1 MLRKSQ
7 SYGSDLVFTCECYLC
22 MKQSKIMIVLAE
34 KYPSINIDT
43 SWLTDFFNIDP
54 RIAYYVNLPILL
66 FCLFLIGIVSWLI
79 TKKLI
84 VNAIH
89 KLFLKTKMTWD
100 DLLIEKK
107 IFDKLAYIIPAV
119 LVIFTVPSILVEY
132 PKLSSYIVT
141 LAMIVILLVIIW
153 TIIALLEVFDIILS
167 KSPIFKDKPITSYIQ
182 VLNIVVYFVGGILI
196 LSLLLGKSPFYFL
209 GAMGAM
215 TAILLLIFKDTILGF
230 VASIQMSVYDMVRVG
245 DWIAMP
251 KYDADGDVMSIN
263 LSTVK
268 VQNWDKTITTI
279 PTYAFITDSFKN
291 WRGMS
296 NSGGRRIKRA
306 IYLKVSSFCFCDNE
320 MLEQFKQYTLIR
332 DYILQKEIE
341 IKKSNSSL
349 IDNESNPVNI
359 KSLTNIGVFRVYAEN
374 YLLSNPK
381 INTEM
386 TTMVRQL
393 DPTSQGMPLEIYCF
407 TYEKEWEKH
416 EVIKSDIFDHLLTI
430 TSQFQLEVFEEPTG
444 RDFRNIG
451 SVPTQKASVTNLYSQ
466 S

>member
-1 MLRKSQ
+1 
-7 SYGSDLVFTCECYLC
+7 

-153 TIIALLEVFDIILS
+153 TIIALLAVFDIILS

-230 VASIQMSVYDMVRVG
+230 VASVQMSVYDMVRVG

>member
-1 MLRKSQ
+1 
-7 SYGSDLVFTCECYLC
+7 
-22 MKQSKIMIVLAE
+22 MILPEE
-34 KYPSINIDT
+34 KYPSIQLDNQ
-43 SWLTDFFNIDP
+43 WLTNVFNIDP
-54 RIAYYVNLPILL
+54 QVAYFINIPIFIVGLIIVCFIAWIL
-66 FCLFLIGIVSWLI
+66 

-84 VNAIH
+84 VETIH

-100 DLLIEKK
+100 DILIEKK
-107 IFDKLAYIIPAV
+107 IFDKLSYIIPAL
-119 LVIFTVPSILVEY
+119 LVIFAVPSILQKY
-132 PKLSSYIVT
+132 PTLSNYIVT
-141 LAMIVILLVIIW
+141 SAMIVILLVIVW
-153 TIIALLEVFDIILS
+153 TIIALLEVFDDILS
-167 KSPIFKDKPITSYIQ
+167 KSPVFEGKPITSYIQ

-251 KYDADGDVMSIN
+251 KYDADGVVMSIN

-306 IYLKVSSFCFCDNE
+306 IYLKVSSFCFCDDK
-320 MLEQFKQYTLIR
+320 MLEQFKKYAIIK
-332 DYILQKEIE
+332 DYILEKEKEIKE
-341 IKKSNSSL
+341 SNST
-349 IDNESNPVNI
+349 IINDESNPVNI
-359 KSLTNIGVFRVYAEN
+359 KNLTNIGVFRVYAEN
-374 YLLSNPK
+374 YILSNPN
-381 INTEM
+381 INNDM
-386 TTMVRQL
+386 THMVRQL
-393 DPTSQGMPLEIYCF
+393 DPTSKGMPLEIYCF
-407 TYEKEWEKH
+407 TYEKTWEKY
-416 EVIKSDIFDHLLTI
+416 EGITSDIFDHLLTI
-430 TSQFQLEVFEEPTG
+430 MSQFQLEIFEEPTG
-444 RDFRNIG
+444 KDFRSLVDTSRQRADI
-451 SVPTQKASVTNLYSQ
+451 SHLYAQ

>member
-1 MLRKSQ
+1 
-7 SYGSDLVFTCECYLC
+7 
-22 MKQSKIMIVLAE
+22 MIVLAK
-34 KYPSINIDT
+34 KYPSINIDP

-54 RIAYYVNLPILL
+54 RIAYYINLPILL

-132 PKLSSYIVT
+132 TKLSSYIVT

-153 TIIALLEVFDIILS
+153 TIIALLAVFDIILS

-306 IYLKVSSFCFCDNE
+306 IYLKVSSFCFCDNQ

-451 SVPTQKASVTNLYSQ
+451 NVPTQKASAANLYSQ

>member
-1 MLRKSQ
+1 
-7 SYGSDLVFTCECYLC
+7 
-22 MKQSKIMIVLAE
+22 MIVLTE
-34 KYPSINIDT
+34 KYPSINIDP

-153 TIIALLEVFDIILS
+153 TIIALLAVFDIILS
-167 KSPIFKDKPITSYIQ
+167 KSPIFNDKPITSYIQ

-306 IYLKVSSFCFCDNE
+306 IYLKVSSFCFCDNQ

-349 IDNESNPVNI
+349 IDYESNPVNI

-451 SVPTQKASVTNLYSQ
+451 SVPTQKASVTN
-466 S
+466 

>member
-1 MLRKSQ
+1 
-7 SYGSDLVFTCECYLC
+7 
-22 MKQSKIMIVLAE
+22 MILPDG
-34 KYPSINIDT
+34 KYPSIQLDPR
-43 SWLTDFFNIDP
+43 WLTDVFNIDP
-54 RIAYYVNLPILL
+54 QVAYYINLPIFIFGLIIVCYIAWLL
-66 FCLFLIGIVSWLI
+66 

-84 VNAIH
+84 IDTIH
-89 KLFLKTKMTWD
+89 KLFLKTKITWD
-100 DLLIEKK
+100 DILIEKK
-107 IFDKLAYIIPAV
+107 IFDKLAYIIPAL
-119 LVIFTVPSILVEY
+119 LVIFAVPSILREY
-132 PKLSSYIVT
+132 PTLSNYIVT

-153 TIIALLEVFDIILS
+153 TIIALLAVFDDILS
-167 KSPIFKDKPITSYIQ
+167 KSPVFKGKPITSYIQ
-182 VLNIVVYFVGGILI
+182 VLNIMVYFVGAILI

-306 IYLKVSSFCFCDNE
+306 IYLKVSSFCFCDDQ
-320 MLEQFKQYTLIR
+320 MLEQFKKYALIR
-332 DYILQKEIE
+332 DYILQKEKE

-374 YLLSNPK
+374 YILSNPN
-381 INTEM
+381 INNEM
-386 TTMVRQL
+386 THMVRQL
-393 DPTSQGMPLEIYCF
+393 DPTSKGMPLEIYCF
-407 TYEKEWEKH
+407 TYEKEWEKY
-416 EVIKSDIFDHLLTI
+416 ELIKSDIFDHLLTI
-430 TSQFQLEVFEEPTG
+430 MSQFQLEIFEEPTG
-444 RDFRNIG
+444 RDFRNLVD
-451 SVPTQKASVTNLYSQ
+451 SPHLYSQ

>member
-1 MLRKSQ
+1 
-7 SYGSDLVFTCECYLC
+7 
-22 MKQSKIMIVLAE
+22 MILPEE
-34 KYPSINIDT
+34 KYLSIQLST
-43 SWLTDFFNIDP
+43 KWLTDFFNIDSQVADY
-54 RIAYYVNLPILL
+54 INIPI
-66 FCLFLIGIVSWLI
+66 FIVGLIVICFVAWIL

-84 VNAIH
+84 VDTIH
-89 KLFLKTKMTWD
+89 KLFLKSKMTWD
-100 DLLIEKK
+100 DILIEKK
-107 IFDKLAYIIPAV
+107 IFDKLSYIIPAL
-119 LVIFTVPSILVEY
+119 LVIFAVPSILREY
-132 PKLSSYIVT
+132 PILSNYIVT
-141 LAMIVILLVIIW
+141 SAMIIILLVIIW
-153 TIIALLEVFDIILS
+153 TIIALLAVFDDILS
-167 KSPIFKDKPITSYIQ
+167 KSPVFKGKPITSYIQ
-182 VLNIVVYFVGGILI
+182 VLNIMVYFIGGILI

-306 IYLKVSSFCFCDNE
+306 IYLKVSSFCFCDDQ
-320 MLEQFKQYTLIR
+320 MLEQFKKYALIR
-332 DYILQKEIE
+332 DYIVQKEKE
-341 IKKSNSSL
+341 IKKSNSAL

-374 YLLSNPK
+374 YILSNPK
-381 INTEM
+381 INSNM
-386 TTMVRQL
+386 THMVRQL
-393 DPTSQGMPLEIYCF
+393 DPTSKGMPLEIYCF
-407 TYEKEWEKH
+407 TYEKEWEKY
-416 EVIKSDIFDHLLTI
+416 EVITSDIFDHLLTI
-430 TSQFQLEVFEEPTG
+430 MSQFQLEIFQEPTG
-444 RDFRNIG
+444 GDFR
-451 SVPTQKASVTNLYSQ
+451 SLVESPRQKADVPPLYSQ

>member
-1 MLRKSQ
+1 
-7 SYGSDLVFTCECYLC
+7 
-22 MKQSKIMIVLAE
+22 
-34 KYPSINIDT
+34 
-43 SWLTDFFNIDP
+43 
-54 RIAYYVNLPILL
+54 
-66 FCLFLIGIVSWLI
+66 
-79 TKKLI
+79 
-84 VNAIH
+84 
-89 KLFLKTKMTWD
+89 
-100 DLLIEKK
+100 
-107 IFDKLAYIIPAV
+107 
-119 LVIFTVPSILVEY
+119 
-132 PKLSSYIVT
+132 
-141 LAMIVILLVIIW
+141 
-153 TIIALLEVFDIILS
+153 
-167 KSPIFKDKPITSYIQ
+167 
-182 VLNIVVYFVGGILI
+182 
-196 LSLLLGKSPFYFL
+196 
-209 GAMGAM
+209 MGAM

-407 TYEKEWEKH
+407 TYEKEWGKH

>member
-1 MLRKSQ
+1 
-7 SYGSDLVFTCECYLC
+7 
-22 MKQSKIMIVLAE
+22 MIVLAK
-34 KYPSINIDT
+34 KYPSINIDP

-54 RIAYYVNLPILL
+54 RIAYYINLPILL

-153 TIIALLEVFDIILS
+153 TIIALLAVFDIILS

-306 IYLKVSSFCFCDNE
+306 IYLKVSSFCFCDNQ

-451 SVPTQKASVTNLYSQ
+451 NVPTQKASAANLYSQ